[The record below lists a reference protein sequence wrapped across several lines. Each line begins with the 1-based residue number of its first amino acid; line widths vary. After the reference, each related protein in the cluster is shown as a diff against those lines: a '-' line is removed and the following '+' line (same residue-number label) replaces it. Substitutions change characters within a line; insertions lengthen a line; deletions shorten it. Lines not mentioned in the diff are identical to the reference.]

1 MKDNLIIASKLLGD
15 FNNFIDKRSTVFV
28 TWSDKM
34 LDSVLQWHFEV
45 WKKEHGYLGQ
55 DNKLDERRMYGELSR
70 TMDSIFQKLE
80 IRALKEKASFS
91 FFKKLEKHA
100 EQYKKESV
108 PLRSYDE
115 SLFDTFYQ
123 VFFQN
128 IYDALERFDIWEH
141 YFPGEWKITKS
152 NLQNSENIIS
162 KISLKNFFNWAS
174 NKIWYPREEKDFVL
188 NDVSSNLFPE
198 VDPILWA
205 RILIFIFSS
214 YGEDRLRSVIERP
227 WNFGFMGRVKVY
239 RGPQEDEIKGIYKDE
254 EINTFDLSY
263 LLFEEQFSKI
273 NLESYI
279 KSLEQLSY
287 PKESVE
293 ESKRLRL
300 HSLFNKMLDFGE
312 RKILKDD
319 DSSKRK

>member
-1 MKDNLIIASKLLGD
+1 MMKDNLIIASKLLGD
-15 FNNFIDKRSTVFV
+15 FNNFIDKRSTVFL
-28 TWSDKM
+28 TWSDKT

-45 WKKEHGYLGQ
+45 WKKEQYLIQ
-55 DNKLDERRMYGELSR
+55 DKKLDEWSMYSELSR
-70 TMDSIFQKLE
+70 SMDSMFRKIE
-80 IRALKEKASFS
+80 IRALKERASYS
-91 FFKKLEKHA
+91 FFNKLKNHA
-100 EQYKKESV
+100 EKCKKESV
-108 PLRSYDE
+108 SSRFYNE
-115 SLFDTFYQ
+115 SLFDSFYQ

-128 IYDALERFDIWEH
+128 IYDAPERVDILEH

-162 KISLKNFFNWAS
+162 KISFNNFWNWAS
-174 NKIWYPREEKDFVL
+174 HRIWQTSKENDFPL
-188 NDVSSNLFPE
+188 DDVSRNLFPD

-205 RILIFIFSS
+205 KILIFIISP
-214 YGEDRLRSVIERP
+214 YGEDRLRSVIETP

-239 RGPQEDEIKGIYKDE
+239 SGPQEDEIRKMYRKE

-263 LLFEEQFSKI
+263 FLFKEQFSKI

-300 HSLFNKMLDFGE
+300 HYLFTRMLDFVKNIE
-312 RKILKDD
+312 PIDF
-319 DSSKRK
+319 SQSP